1 MAASAVGPPSGAAA
15 AAILSAS
22 LGYAHYDVTH
32 SAKVANIPASNIAP
46 RPGGGRSLR
55 GTRPEPP
62 TDDRSQTRLF
72 KADEAYTERDATCL
86 ATKKCFADYLDA
98 VDEVTQGDVIPY
110 HMPDTVV
117 PGVNDDAAI
126 VIDLINRAGGYFA
139 LYKAFEFNGSIDY
152 SVNITVDALSK
163 PCVFF
168 LILSPLHPPT
178 LIVSLE

>member
-32 SAKVANIPASNIAP
+32 SAKVANIPSSQFAA

-55 GTRPEPP
+55 VTRPDPQ
-62 TDDRSQTRLF
+62 TDERSRTRLF
-72 KADEAYTERDATCL
+72 KADEAFHERDATVL
-86 ATKKCFADYLDA
+86 ATKRGFADYLDA

-152 SVNITVDALSK
+152 SVNITLDALSK

-168 LILSPLHPPT
+168 FILSPLHPPT

>member
-32 SAKVANIPASNIAP
+32 SAKVANIPSSQFAA

-55 GTRPEPP
+55 GPRPDPQ
-62 TDDRSQTRLF
+62 TDERSRTRLF
-72 KADEAYTERDATCL
+72 KADEAFHERDVTVL
-86 ATKKCFADYLDA
+86 STKRGFADYLDA

-126 VIDLINRAGGYFA
+126 VIDLINRAGGRIPVAEYPCSVASVLSRFFVSHRCR
-139 LYKAFEFNGSIDY
+139 LSLSSIIY
-152 SVNITVDALSK
+152 V
-163 PCVFF
+163 
-168 LILSPLHPPT
+168 
-178 LIVSLE
+178 